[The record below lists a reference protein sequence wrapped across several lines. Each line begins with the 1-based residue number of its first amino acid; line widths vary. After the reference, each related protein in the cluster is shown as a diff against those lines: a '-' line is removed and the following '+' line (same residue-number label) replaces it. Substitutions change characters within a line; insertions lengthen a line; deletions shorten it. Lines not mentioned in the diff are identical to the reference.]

1 MATNTAGST
10 AREYP
15 QQMVHYMRR
24 TVNHDTPSIRTAGA
38 VKLGTLPAG
47 AQILQ
52 CLRISKVAFD
62 GTGPTLSV
70 GTNASSYNNID
81 NGGTEATTA
90 AVISTVAAFLSFTQ
104 DTDVYILL
112 DESTTTPS
120 TAGQAVI
127 VLSYVPDNDTQA
139 E

>member
-1 MATNTAGST
+1 MTTNVAGSE

-24 TVNHDTPSIRTAGA
+24 TVNWNTDNIRTANS
-38 VKLGTLPAG
+38 VRLGTLPAG

-52 CLRISKVAFD
+52 CLMIPKTAFD

-70 GTNASSYNNID
+70 GTDNDNNNIMD
-81 NGGTEATTA
+81 GGGEATTA
-90 AVISTVAAFLSFTQ
+90 AIIDTVAAFLSFTQ
-104 DTDVYILL
+104 DSDVYILL

-120 TAGQAVI
+120 TEGQAVI
-127 VLSYVPDNDTQA
+127 VLSFVPDNDTQA
-139 E
+139 S